1 MIFFYIILAYLI
13 LVTLFIRIVV
23 IRSKPERTLAEDQN
37 KLRGTGISFEEK
49 SETDAYSILHIV
61 EDGIERITYT
71 PKIRKHETP
80 ILMLHGMWHGAW
92 CWEPWQKYFAQN
104 GWEVITFSLPGHGKS
119 TLQRPL
125 WLCTLDYYL
134 SFLRDE
140 VNRLPQK
147 PIIMGHSMGGALTQW
162 YLKHLGDDL
171 PAAVLVAPWVAK
183 NIMLDGMLL
192 MLKLD
197 ILGVLQTFFRL
208 NANGYVRSPKR
219 AAKLLLSKDSPYSAK
234 ELHAKLGGE
243 SAIVMLQHNPPYWYP
258 PKDIQTPMLILAGE
272 KDAVVTVKGLQDSA
286 DFYGAEFL
294 LVQNAG
300 HNLMMEKSAPET
312 IEKISNWLEKV
323 LPSP

>member
-1 MIFFYIILAYLI
+1 MIFLYIFIGYLL
-13 LVTLFIRIVV
+13 LVLLFIKINFN
-23 IRSKPERTLAEDQN
+23 KADPQRTLAEDQN

-49 SETDAYSILHIV
+49 SETDDYSVLHVV

-71 PKIRKHETP
+71 PRIREHETP

-119 TLQRPL
+119 TLQRPI

-134 SFLRDE
+134 AFLRDE

-147 PIIMGHSMGGALTQW
+147 PIIIGHSMGGALTQW
-162 YLKHLGDDL
+162 YLKYLGDDL

-183 NIMLDGMLL
+183 NVMLDGTLL
-192 MLKLD
+192 FFKLD
-197 ILGVLQTFFRL
+197 IIGSLSLFQL
-208 NANGYVRSPKR
+208 NANALVRSPER
-219 AAKLLLSKDSPYSAK
+219 AARLLLSKNSPYSPK

-243 SAIVMLQHNPPYWYP
+243 SALVMLQHKPPRWYP
-258 PKDIQTPMLILAGE
+258 PENIKTPTFIAAGE
-272 KDAVVTVKGLQDSA
+272 LDAVVTVKGLKDSA
-286 DFYGAEFL
+286 KFYGAEFL

-312 IEKISNWLEKV
+312 IEKIKIWLE
-323 LPSP
+323 SQEIA